1 MPSSQQTWAHATNS
15 SSKLQDAL
23 VDPNV
28 TAIEADLLM
37 GRDESVHAWTE
48 EQQQQAAGR
57 DNDRADPVAPTGAR

>member
-23 VDPNV
+23 ADPNV

-37 GRDESVHAWTE
+37 GRDESVHA
-48 EQQQQAAGR
+48 GPKNSSSR
-57 DNDRADPVAPTGAR
+57 RRKGNDRSDPVAPTGAR